1 MSQPAMRI
9 PADNVAV
16 ATRAAL
22 RLADQQGFASI
33 ALPGMGTGVGA
44 VSPREAASR
53 MIQEITS
60 YSPRSLKSVMLVD
73 VDPAM
78 VAAWRIL
85 LP

>member
-1 MSQPAMRI
+1 
-9 PADNVAV
+9 
-16 ATRAAL
+16 
-22 RLADQQGFASI
+22 
-33 ALPGMGTGVGA
+33 
-44 VSPREAASR
+44 